1 MQVDGFELQ
10 LNDWIQVD
18 DFKLQ
23 LNISMQVD
31 GWGLYVKKRKVKAKK
46 KIRSVG

>member
-31 GWGLYVKKRKVKAKK
+31 GWGLYVKKRKVKAK
-46 KIRSVG
+46 